1 MVSSKK
7 YQDPKMILSSLLLLS
22 SSLLG
27 QVSALPSARVVRRH
41 LSSLRD
47 TYDYVIVGGG
57 TSGLV
62 LANRLSE
69 DPATTVLVVEY
80 GDFER
85 GPEVTVPFL
94 TTGSQ
99 AARLYNV
106 TSAPQAGLGG
116 RSFPLRIGMAVGG
129 GSTVNGMAWD
139 RGSAPDYDAWE
150 DLGNTGWGWDGLLP
164 FFRKSSR
171 FTPPAKE
178 YVDRYGYEWQA
189 EAYGDGDGDGVHV
202 AFPPWQWPAVTAL
215 AGAWK
220 HDLGVPVLKD
230 GANGSNVGLAWLPQ
244 NSDAR
249 TATRST
255 STTAYYD
262 PASGRPNLELL
273 VRHYGGRIVFDKT
286 NKTNKAT
293 GVEVVSRQDKTAKRL
308 IGAGEVI
315 LAAGTVNTPRILQLS
330 GIGPAALLGRLDIDA
345 VVDLP
350 GVGANFQDHPSMFMI
365 YDFHN
370 DPYPSPQE
378 MQDNKTFID
387 EAWRTY
393 NTSRTGPLAHS
404 WGNRIV
410 FQNLE
415 DLLPETHEAVAAG
428 VEEQDALAHLP
439 GLYASSPILLAGF
452 LAQRAAMSK
461 RFADQ
466 HYGVLEITFG
476 GSETVVVALQ
486 KPLSRGTIT
495 INSTDPDPSVAP
507 VIDFGGLSN
516 PVDAAILVAAVA
528 RVRQFMAAPS
538 VADVLNAT
546 ELVPG
551 GAVKGDAQVE
561 AAIRT
566 SLGTPSFDH
575 PVGTAAMM
583 AQELGGVVDPT
594 SMSVYGVKGLRVVDA
609 SVIPMV
615 PAAHTQATV
624 YAIAEKAAQL
634 IRGGAA
640 HVA

>member
-1 MVSSKK
+1 MAGSKK
-7 YQDPKMILSSLLLLS
+7 NKNKSRPQMMLPLLLLS
-22 SSLLG
+22 SSLIG
-27 QVSALPSARVVRRH
+27 QASALPSARVVRRD
-41 LSSLRD
+41 LSLIKD
-47 TYDYVIVGGG
+47 FYDYVIVGGG

-69 DPATTVLVVEY
+69 DPAKTVLVVEY

-85 GPEVTVPFL
+85 GPEVTVPLL

-106 TSAPQAGLGG
+106 TSAPQPGLGG

-150 DLGNTGWGWDGLLP
+150 ALGNAGWGWDGLLP

-189 EAYGDGDGDGVHV
+189 EAYGDGGGDGVHV
-202 AFPPWQWPAVTAL
+202 TFPPWQWPAVA
-215 AGAWK
+215 AMADAWK
-220 HDLGVPVLKD
+220 HGLEVPVLKD
-230 GANGSNVGLAWLPQ
+230 GTNGSNVGLAWLPQ
-244 NSDAR
+244 NSDAK
-249 TATRST
+249 TGTRST

-262 PASGRPNLELL
+262 PVSGRPNLELL
-273 VRHYGGRIVFDKT
+273 VRHYGGRVVFDK
-286 NKTNKAT
+286 NNRAT

-308 IGAGEVI
+308 VGAREVI
-315 LAAGTVNTPRILQLS
+315 LAAGTINTPRILQLS
-330 GIGPAALLGRLDIDA
+330 GIGPAALLDRLGIDL

-370 DPYPSPQE
+370 DPHPSPQE

-387 EAWRTY
+387 EAWRAY

-410 FQNLE
+410 FQNLK

-439 GLYASSPILLAGF
+439 ELYASSPTLLSGF
-452 LAQRAAMSK
+452 LAQRAAMTR
-461 RFADQ
+461 RFADR

-476 GSETVVVALQ
+476 GSESVVVALQ
-486 KPLSRGTIT
+486 KPLSRGTVI
-495 INSTDPDPSVAP
+495 INSTDPDPSMAP

-538 VADVLNAT
+538 VAEALNAT

-583 AQELGGVVDPT
+583 ARELGGVVDPT
-594 SMSVYGVKGLRVVDA
+594 SMRVYGVKGLRVVDA
-609 SVIPMV
+609 SVMPMV

-624 YAIAEKAAQL
+624 YAVAEKAAQL
-634 IRGGAA
+634 IRGEAA
-640 HVA
+640 RVA